1 MSNKIPLR
9 PQTGNFRLKKEEMDC
24 ITWFVL
30 SGCSKL
36 EAFLLFV
43 HPELRNSPKVAKEYA
58 NEFFASPTVISYQ
71 IAYNNTLEGREEAVD
86 TSWDVDPN
94 RTLERFRQ
102 RVLSTMN
109 DASGLEDMEAAA
121 KLGDRLGMFDNEE
134 SKAQP
139 PQRYLAETCGRCRY
153 RIFVEEQI
161 KKGNIVDE

>member
-1 MSNKIPLR
+1 MNNRVPLR
-9 PQTGNFRLKKEEMDC
+9 PNKGNFRLKKEEMDC

-30 SGCSKL
+30 SSCSKL

-58 NEFFASPTVISYQ
+58 NEFFAHPTVQSYM
-71 IAYNNTLEGREEAVD
+71 IAYNNTLEGREANPE
-86 TSWDVDPN
+86 DVSLDQN
-94 RTLERFRQ
+94 DTLERFRQ
-102 RVLSTMN
+102 RVLTTMN
-109 DASGLEDMEAAA
+109 EASGLEDMEAAA

-153 RIFVEEQI
+153 RIFVEEEK

>member
-1 MSNKIPLR
+1 MSNVPLR
-9 PQTGNFRLKKEEMDC
+9 PKSGNFRLKKEEMDC

-43 HPELRNSPKVAKEYA
+43 HPELRSSPKVAKEYA
-58 NEFFASPTVISYQ
+58 NEFFASPMVQSYM
-71 IAYNNTLEGREEAVD
+71 IAYNNTLEGRDVDID
-86 TSWDVDPN
+86 TSNIDPT

-109 DASGLEDMEAAA
+109 DASGLEEMESAA

-134 SKAQP
+134 SKALP
-139 PQRYLAETCGRCRY
+139 PRRYLAETCGRCKY
-153 RIFVEEQI
+153 RIFVEENI
-161 KKGNIVDE
+161 RKGKIVDE

>member
-1 MSNKIPLR
+1 MSNVPLR
-9 PQTGNFRLKKEEMDC
+9 PKSGNFRLKKEEMDC

-71 IAYNNTLEGREEAVD
+71 IAYNNTLEGRETDID
-86 TSWDVDPN
+86 TLDVDPN

-109 DASGLEDMEAAA
+109 DASGLEDMETAA
-121 KLGDRLGMFDNEE
+121 KLGDRLGLFDNEE

-139 PQRYLAETCGRCRY
+139 PQRYLAETCSKCMY
-153 RIFVEEQI
+153 KTLVDEEI
-161 KKGNIVDE
+161 KKGNIIVVDE

>member
-1 MSNKIPLR
+1 MANFPLR
-9 PQTGNFRLKKEEMDC
+9 PKTGNFRLKKEEMDC

-58 NEFFASPTVISYQ
+58 NEFFASPMVISYQ
-71 IAYNNTLEGREEAVD
+71 IAYNNTLQGRDEDLD
-86 TSWDVDPN
+86 TSNLDPN
-94 RTLERFRQ
+94 QTLERFRQ
-102 RVLSTMN
+102 RVLSSMN

-121 KLGDRLGMFDNEE
+121 KLGDRLGMFDDEE
-134 SKAQP
+134 SKALP

-153 RIFVEEQI
+153 RIFVEEQK